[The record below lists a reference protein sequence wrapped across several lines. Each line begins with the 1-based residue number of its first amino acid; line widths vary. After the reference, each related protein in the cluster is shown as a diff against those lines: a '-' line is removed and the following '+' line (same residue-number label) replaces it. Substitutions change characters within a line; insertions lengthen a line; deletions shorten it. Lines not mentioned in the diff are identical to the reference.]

1 MDETEV
7 KAAETA
13 MRDKRRGIKGM
24 EKWGERAYTT
34 AIRAL
39 EKQIPVEAREQFSYD
54 GTFEPHCPVC
64 SCRLEDYG
72 YSDDPEESD
81 LRYCPECGQRL
92 EIKEG

>member
-7 KAAETA
+7 KAAEAA

-34 AIRAL
+34 AIKAL
-39 EKQIPVEAREQFSYD
+39 EKQISVEATVQLSSY
-54 GTFEPHCPVC
+54 GTVEPHCPAC

-72 YSDDPEESD
+72 YSDNPEESD

-92 EIKEG
+92 EIKE

>member
-54 GTFEPHCPVC
+54 VTFETHCPVC

>member
-13 MRDKRRGIKGM
+13 MRDKRRGIKGK

-34 AIRAL
+34 AIKAL
-39 EKQIPVEAREQFSYD
+39 EKQMPLEARVQLSSY

-72 YSDDPEESD
+72 YSENPEESD

>member
-13 MRDKRRGIKGM
+13 MRDKRRGIKGK
-24 EKWGERAYTT
+24 EKWGESAYTT
-34 AIRAL
+34 AIKAL
-39 EKQIPVEAREQFSYD
+39 EKQMPVEAKVQLSAY

-72 YSDDPEESD
+72 
-81 LRYCPECGQRL
+81 
-92 EIKEG
+92 